1 LSRLPAVLAALA
13 VLLSGSPGLAE
24 PPSYVSN
31 ALFKIQS
38 GAHLLTQETGLVPD
52 GVPDSD
58 ESPGGLVVALSAL
71 KRGAGCFFWGAGISM
86 EGNEVEVGPDLPAVG
101 LQTFGVVPI
110 RLTGQMEYWFLPRDP
125 AATPRVIPYL
135 WAAAGWAHNGVGTE
149 IEWFSDPPQGAPL
162 GLTLD
167 DAPALG
173 VGFGI
178 HAGTS
183 HGARFNAEVS
193 YQWNQGDYTL
203 YLADA
208 PDRHGRFNLTGV
220 QLLIGVTFG

>member
-1 LSRLPAVLAALA
+1 VEHNFPGTRRPARRPDEHHLP
-13 VLLSGSPGLAE
+13 
-24 PPSYVSN
+24 
-31 ALFKIQS
+31 
-38 GAHLLTQETGLVPD
+38 VPD
-52 GVPDSD
+52 
-58 ESPGGLVVALSAL
+58 
-71 KRGAGCFFWGAGISM
+71 
-86 EGNEVEVGPDLPAVG
+86 EGSH
-101 LQTFGVVPI
+101 
-110 RLTGQMEYWFLPRDP
+110 
-125 AATPRVIPYL
+125 
-135 WAAAGWAHNGVGTE
+135 AAAAR
-149 IEWFSDPPQGAPL
+149 DQPQGAPL

-193 YQWNQGDYTL
+193 YHWNQGDYTL

-208 PDRHGRFNLTGV
+208 PDRHGRFNLSGV